1 MGQGSHGRVVLIGR
15 GNVATHIGKAL
26 EDAGYQLLR
35 AGGKHRDAPLPKDA
49 DLYVIA
55 VTDSAIRQV
64 AEEIGDVDGLVVH
77 TAGSVPLDI
86 LPQKRRGVIYPMQTF
101 SRDRELDFRRIPLF
115 VESDTDMDYVRR
127 VASSISETVYSM
139 DSRRRSVLHL
149 AAVFCCNFTNR
160 MYGLAC
166 DLLDAEGIPFSVML
180 PLIDE
185 TAAKVHDLAP
195 SKAQTGPALRWDEGV
210 MRKHLMMLADS
221 NARDIYELV
230 SKDIHN
236 DKLRLE
242 EDKGNCP

>member
-1 MGQGSHGRVVLIGR
+1 MIGR
-15 GNVATHIGKAL
+15 GNVATHIGIAL
-26 EDAGYQLLR
+26 EEAGYLLYR
-35 AGGKHRDAPLPKDA
+35 AGGKHRDVPLPKDA

-86 LPQKRRGVIYPMQTF
+86 LPQKRRGVIYPMQTS

-115 VESDTDMDYVRR
+115 VESDTDMDSVQR

-160 MYGLAC
+160 MYGLAHG
-166 DLLDAEGIPFSVML
+166 LLKAEGISFSVML

-195 SKAQTGPALRWDEGV
+195 SKAQTGPAVRWDEGV